1 MNKSTHT
8 GYELAHRLQSI
19 PAEQIKQAVI
29 TWLQKEDEN
38 VPESLQ
44 SIFIEEENPEQLSQ
58 LSFSETASYEEWSKL
73 FHEWVET
80 HKGKNLP
87 LLSDE
92 AISRESIYE
101 DRF

>member
-1 MNKSTHT
+1 MDEATHT
-8 GYELAHRLQSI
+8 RHELANRLQSI

-29 TWLQKEDEN
+29 KWLDKEDED

-44 SIFIEEENPEQLSQ
+44 SIFISEESQ
-58 LSFSETASYEEWSKL
+58 EKRSQPSFSETASYEEWSKL
-73 FHEWVET
+73 FHEWVES
-80 HKGKNLP
+80 HRGKNLP
-87 LLSDE
+87 LLSDG

>member
-8 GYELAHRLQSI
+8 GYELANRLQSI

-29 TWLQKEDEN
+29 TFQKEDEN

-44 SIFIEEENPEQLSQ
+44 SIFIEEENPEQLS
-58 LSFSETASYEEWSKL
+58 FSETASYEEWSKL

-80 HKGKNLP
+80 HRGKNLP

-92 AISRESIYE
+92 AISRKSIYG